1 MPKLVLS
8 QTYLYRGAHYGPGEV
23 DVDAEA
29 HQALTECEALVMPT
43 SPDAVTETPDAVTET
58 PASLPVKAA
67 ERPADKA
74 RG

>member
-29 HQALTECEALVMPT
+29 HQALTECEALVMP
-43 SPDAVTETPDAVTET
+43 PLPAAVTET

>member
-1 MPKLVLS
+1 MPKLILS

-29 HQALTECEALVMPT
+29 HKALTECEALVMPT
-43 SPDAVTETPDAVTET
+43 SPDAVTET

-74 RG
+74 KG